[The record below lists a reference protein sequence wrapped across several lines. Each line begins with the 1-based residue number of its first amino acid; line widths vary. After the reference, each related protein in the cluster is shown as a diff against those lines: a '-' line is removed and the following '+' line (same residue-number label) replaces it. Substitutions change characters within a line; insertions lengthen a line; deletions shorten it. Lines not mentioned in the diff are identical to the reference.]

1 MLYIA
6 LLIFAVLASAYFAFR
21 YFSLT
26 YAIKKLQKDI
36 DNIQQDLTQNQML
49 HLPVPNRH
57 LKNLLCSFNST
68 LEEIQKERLSYEQRE
83 RNFQKQIEN
92 ISHDLRTPLTVILGY
107 LKLYKKTQ
115 EEQISKNPELS
126 ETINMIEQKA
136 EVIKRLVTQF
146 YDFSRVTADDYELTL
161 TPIDISRF
169 LREFIMENY
178 QILEQENLQ
187 IKIDIPK
194 HPVWLLA
201 ESSAL
206 ERIFLNLFQNAGR
219 YASSFFRVMLK
230 EEAEKVSILF
240 RNDTDI
246 ISKDD
251 IPHLFERFYTPDK
264 SRNQGGTGLGLTIAK
279 SLAEEMNGTLHA
291 EAFSEDKTII
301 CFYLEFPNIS

>member
-1 MLYIA
+1 M
-6 LLIFAVLASAYFAFR
+6 
-21 YFSLT
+21 T
-26 YAIKKLQKDI
+26 
-36 DNIQQDLTQNQML
+36 
-49 HLPVPNRH
+49 
-57 LKNLLCSFNST
+57 
-68 LEEIQKERLSYEQRE
+68 
-83 RNFQKQIEN
+83 
-92 ISHDLRTPLTVILGY
+92 
-107 LKLYKKTQ
+107 
-115 EEQISKNPELS
+115 
-126 ETINMIEQKA
+126 
-136 EVIKRLVTQF
+136 
-146 YDFSRVTADDYELTL
+146 SRVTADDYELTL